1 LGFSVTVRGMGLR
14 ITGGELGGRRLT
26 APRRGVRPSADR
38 VRESLFAILGDLAGA
53 AVLDLF
59 AGSGALGIEA
69 LSRGASSLVC
79 VERSRP
85 TLAVLRGNLES
96 LGLASVARVVAGDA
110 EAAIA
115 RLGRAGERFD
125 LVLLDPPYAPDA
137 GHAALVALG
146 KVGLLA
152 PEAMVVLERSKS
164 HPVGAVTGLRH
175 LEDRPYGDTVITL
188 FTVSAPVPGRPKS
201 GGDGERR

>member
-1 LGFSVTVRGMGLR
+1 MGLR
-14 ITGGELGGRRLT
+14 VTGGELGGRRLA

-38 VRESLFAILGDLAGA
+38 VRESLFAILGDQAGA

-69 LSRGASSLVC
+69 LSRGAASLVC

-85 TLAVLRGNLES
+85 TLAVLRRNLES
-96 LGLASVARVVAGDA
+96 LGLASAARVVAGDV

-115 RLGRAGERFD
+115 RLGRAGECFD
-125 LVLLDPPYAPDA
+125 LVFLDPPYAPDA

-146 KVGLLA
+146 QGGLLA

-164 HPVGAVTGLRH
+164 HPVGAVAGLRH
-175 LEDRPYGDTVITL
+175 LEDRSYGDTVITL
-188 FTVSAPVPGRPKS
+188 FTVSAPVPGRPKP